1 MTRLHLG
8 CGERHLPG
16 YRNIDFPPSEHA
28 VQTVSAADEY
38 HDLKTLSYPEG
49 SVEEVRLH
57 HVFEHFSRAEA
68 VALMLIWQHWLVHDG
83 TVRIEV
89 PDFSRSA
96 RAVLSPFS
104 SRRAR
109 LVAMRHIFG
118 SQEAGWAFHHGGYT
132 PECLRD
138 LVSRCGLRVRKV
150 RRAAWRGTYNVE
162 IIAAKS
168 GGGVPRHRWREV
180 VVEYLSLFLVDRGES
195 ESRLL
200 DVWLRECDEQ
210 FRKSGVC

>member
-1 MTRLHLG
+1 M
-8 CGERHLPG
+8 PG

-28 VQTVSAADEY
+28 VQTVSAADEFR
-38 HDLKTLSYPEG
+38 DLKTLSYPEG
-49 SVEEVRLH
+49 SIQEVRLH

-68 VALMLIWQHWLVHDG
+68 VALMLIWQHWLTPHG

-89 PDFSRSA
+89 PDFFWSA
-96 RAVLSPFS
+96 VAVLSPFS

-132 PECLRD
+132 AVCLID
-138 LVSRCGLRVRKV
+138 LVKRCGLRVLTIQRS
-150 RRAAWRGTYNVE
+150 AWRGTYNIE
-162 IIAAKS
+162 IIASKS
-168 GGGVPRHRWREV
+168 ENNIPSHRWREIV
-180 VVEYLSLFLVDRGES
+180 AEYLSLFLVDRGES

-200 DVWLRECDEQ
+200 AVWMSECDEQ
-210 FRKSGVC
+210 FRKSGVI